1 MSARTKSWT
10 YDTSLSWSQELE
22 GELASP
28 GLPGLGFGAPPE
40 FGGKAG
46 RWGPET
52 LLLGAAESC
61 TLLTFLALARR
72 KGVQCSAYRSSA
84 VGTLAADAE
93 GLIRFT
99 EVIIRPV
106 VRVKSQADAE
116 AVRALFQDVPKR
128 CFIGA
133 SLKAEP
139 RIELTVEVE
148 GATG

>member
-1 MSARTKSWT
+1 MPTRTKSWT

-22 GELASP
+22 GELAAT
-28 GLPGLGFGAPPE
+28 GLPGLTFGSPPE
-40 FGGKAG
+40 FGGKPG
-46 RWGPET
+46 LWGPET

-61 TLLTFLALARR
+61 TLLTFLSLAKR

-106 VRVKSQADAE
+106 VRLKNPEDE
-116 AVRALFQDVPKR
+116 ATVRAIFQDVPRR

-139 RIELTVEVE
+139 RIELTIE
-148 GATG
+148 APDPA